1 MKPDTHPP
9 SITGWWAR
17 LAHYGQENASVA
29 ADAGRE
35 NVFRLLTGI
44 AVLVPLNLLYI
55 VAMLTIAPTSNPQ
68 EALWRETV
76 LWAHSASALFNGLL
90 WFPARYAARTPGHHW
105 LDRLVVYLG
114 IWSFLAFT
122 GTIAVMDQWVTASI
136 APLLIGCT
144 TISVLYLMRPTHM
157 LILSGLM
164 AVAMVLGIE
173 WSQTSPLLRMT
184 NQLNAVAVVCMGAM
198 LSIIL
203 WRRYVATVLLQRALA
218 LANATLLDQQRELQ
232 AQATHDPLTNLYNRR
247 EFNRLVELETARAT
261 RQNLPTAFVLADLD
275 HFKRVNDEHGHPAGD
290 AVLVHTARVLTEHL
304 RSIDVMARFGGEELL
319 VMLPGTDTAGALAL
333 AEKLRLRLAE
343 SSVAWQG
350 QTIRITA
357 SFGVV
362 VRQPGQP
369 EPLEALYACADEALY
384 RAKESGRNR
393 VELALGHGPL
403 PPHATP

>member
-1 MKPDTHPP
+1 MTPDPHPQ
-9 SITGWWAR
+9 SLTDWRAR
-17 LAHYGQENASVA
+17 LALYGQENASVA

-55 VAMLTIAPTSNPQ
+55 VTMLTIAPTSNPQ
-68 EALWRETV
+68 ETLWRETV
-76 LWAHSASALFNGLL
+76 LWAHSASALFNALL
-90 WFPARYAARTPGHHW
+90 WFPARYVASTPGHRW

-122 GTIAVMDQWVTASI
+122 GTIAVMDQWITASI

-144 TISVLYLMRPTHM
+144 TISVLYLMRPLHI
-157 LILSGLM
+157 LVLSGLL

-198 LSIIL
+198 LSIVL
-203 WRRYVATVLLQRALA
+203 WRRYVASVLLQRALA
-218 LANATLLDQQRELQ
+218 VANATLLDQQRELQ

-247 EFNRLVELETARAT
+247 EFNRLVELEIARAV

-333 AEKLRLRLAE
+333 AEKLRVRLAE
-343 SSVAWQG
+343 SSVTWQDK
-350 QTIRITA
+350 TIHITA

-362 VRQPGQP
+362 VRQPEQP
-369 EPLEALYACADEALY
+369 EPLETLYACADEALY
-384 RAKESGRNR
+384 RAKGSGRNR
-393 VELALGHGPL
+393 VELALGHCPF
-403 PPHATP
+403 PQHATP